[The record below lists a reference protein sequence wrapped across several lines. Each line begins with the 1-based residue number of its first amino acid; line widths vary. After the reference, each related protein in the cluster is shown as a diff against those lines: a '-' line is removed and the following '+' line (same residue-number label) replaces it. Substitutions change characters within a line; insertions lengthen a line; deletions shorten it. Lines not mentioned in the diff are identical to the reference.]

1 MIDLT
6 TKPQLPRV
14 HVKTSGI
21 RMAGRGLFTR
31 DFIAKNQWICEYGG
45 ELQHASS
52 FPDGFPQSAKSNTH
66 TRGVEPMFSRL
77 QAKNL
82 TPQNADGKLAS
93 FANDTRDS
101 KTNNAAFQAKHVTT
115 KRARKQV
122 WLKATKPIN
131 PARRSL
137 SPTAGTTGGGRTRTT
152 SELRCSHA
160 HKMSAYVKNEG
171 PVRLRQ
177 PPMHRKGRLHRA
189 EVQVQIGQRTQVLA
203 SHP

>member
-1 MIDLT
+1 
-6 TKPQLPRV
+6 
-14 HVKTSGI
+14 
-21 RMAGRGLFTR
+21 MAGRGLFTR

-101 KTNNAAFQAKHVTT
+101 KTNNAVFQAKHVTT

-122 WLKATKPIN
+122 WLKTTKPIN
-131 PARRSL
+131 PGAEIFVTYGRDYWRRQDEDDV
-137 SPTAGTTGGGRTRTT
+137 G
-152 SELRCSHA
+152 
-160 HKMSAYVKNEG
+160 V
-171 PVRLRQ
+171 
-177 PPMHRKGRLHRA
+177 
-189 EVQVQIGQRTQVLA
+189 EV
-203 SHP
+203 

>member
-1 MIDLT
+1 MEFRALRLLQFCCTPARPTADYKPSSKSPTRPGYKQPPTEVIDL

-31 DFIAKNQWICEYGG
+31 DFITKNQWICEYGG

-52 FPDGFPQSAKSNTH
+52 FPGGFPQGAKGNTH

-93 FANDTRDS
+93 FANDTKDS
-101 KTNNAAFQAKHVTT
+101 KTNNAVFQPKHVTS
-115 KRARKQV
+115 KRPRKQI

-131 PARRSL
+131 PGDEIFVTYGRDYWRRQQ
-137 SPTAGTTGGGRTRTT
+137 GEEDGGI
-152 SELRCSHA
+152 
-160 HKMSAYVKNEG
+160 
-171 PVRLRQ
+171 
-177 PPMHRKGRLHRA
+177 
-189 EVQVQIGQRTQVLA
+189 EV
-203 SHP
+203 